1 MKYDQIT
8 ESKTREDKLEVVKLP
23 YKLGD
28 LSPVL
33 SKKNVDYHYNVLT
46 KAYVRRYNE
55 KEGDPN
61 FNYGGAKLHNLFW
74 SQLRK
79 PKPGNKYVIKKKKIK
94 KERKK
99 IFKRVEKKSR
109 VRTNQGFR

>member
-28 LSPVL
+28 PSSRSP
-33 SKKNVDYHYNVLT
+33 KKNVDYHYNVLT

-55 KEGDPN
+55 KEGDPI
-61 FNYGGAKLHNLFW
+61 LTMVEQDSHNMFW
-74 SQLRK
+74 SQL
-79 PKPGNKYVIKKKKIK
+79 
-94 KERKK
+94 
-99 IFKRVEKKSR
+99 
-109 VRTNQGFR
+109 

>member
-8 ESKTREDKLEVVKLP
+8 EAKKNREDKLEVVKLP

-33 SKKNVDYHYNVLT
+33 SKNNVDYHYNVLT

-55 KEGDPN
+55 GEGDPDN
-61 FNYGGAKLHNLFW
+61 GIAPGTRFELLPDTWACPVCGA
-74 SQLRK
+74 
-79 PKPGNKYVIKKKKIK
+79 
-94 KERKK
+94 
-99 IFKRVEKKSR
+99 EKMR
-109 VRTNQGFR
+109 FEN

>member
-1 MKYDQIT
+1 MIYRLTFTLIFIFFCFKAKPNEIIKDINGNYYLIKKDGSF
-8 ESKTREDKLEVVKLP
+8 EKLP
-23 YKLGD
+23 
-28 LSPVL
+28 
-33 SKKNVDYHYNVLT
+33 
-46 KAYVRRYNE
+46 
-55 KEGDPN
+55 
-61 FNYGGAKLHNLFW
+61 
-74 SQLRK
+74 K

>member
-8 ESKTREDKLEVVKLP
+8 EAKKNREQKLEAVKLP

-33 SKKNVDYHYNVLT
+33 SKNNVDYHYNVLT

-55 KEGDPN
+55 GEGDPDLIMVEQN
-61 FNYGGAKLHNLFW
+61 FIICFGVSYVNQHHLINQVV
-74 SQLRK
+74 QLK
-79 PKPGNKYVIKKKKIK
+79 N
-94 KERKK
+94 
-99 IFKRVEKKSR
+99 
-109 VRTNQGFR
+109 